1 MPEPIPD
8 VNRDHQC
15 YHYQAPSGERCGS
28 PALKGEYYCYHHHIK
43 NANRNNRRV
52 LIDPEVTCMELPL
65 IEDRASIFVALAAVI
80 ARVAANTID
89 TRRSG
94 QLIYGLQVALKALE
108 PARGQRSR
116 TSPAADFD
124 SRSETEARH
133 PERSAQRGVEGP
145 APSGGEGCHPERS
158 AQHGVEGPAPSG
170 GEGCHPERSAQRG
183 VEGPAVAP
191 PTHIPISKQS
201 LLYFLRSRHCATC
214 NAELFPASELTER
227 PNPGA
232 PPAIIEET
240 GRPALP
246 APENTP
252 TQTPDEIPAD
262 VSGTLPTL
270 HAGCPVL
277 TPLGRDA
284 ATLTPSTTESEHR
297 STVNGSGRPIHDS
310 LTVMPGWMSRER
322 PPQSTFIARFALHSP
337 RRSVSLRLVH
347 MAPHIPAPSTARSHR
362 ILNQKANRRK
372 KWQQ

>member
-133 PERSAQRGVEGP
+133 PERSAQR
-145 APSGGEGCHPERS
+145 
-158 AQHGVEGPAPSG
+158 GVEGPAPSG